1 MSFGLCN
8 APATFQRCMTAIFD
22 ELVED
27 IMEVLGAVLGQRR
40 DKHFQPIYYASK
52 TLTAAQE
59 NYTTTEKE
67 LLVVVFAF
75 DKFRSYLILSKVVVY
90 IDHSSLH
97 YLLNKTDTKPRL
109 IRWILLLQEFNLEIQ
124 DKKGAKNLEA
134 DHLSRLEKSNTRELD
149 DIEINDSFP
158 EE

>member
-1 MSFGLCN
+1 MPLGLCN
-8 APATFQRCMTAIFD
+8 APATFQRYMIAIFD

-27 IMEVLGAVLGQRR
+27 IMERR
-40 DKHFQPIYYASK
+40 DKHFQPIYYAIK

-67 LLVVVFAF
+67 LLVVVFSF

-90 IDHSSLH
+90 TDHSALC
-97 YLLNKTDTKPRL
+97 YFLTKTDAKCRL
-109 IRWILLLQEFNLEIQ
+109 IRWILLLQEFDLEIQ
-124 DKKGAKNLEA
+124 DKKGAKNLAA
-134 DHLSRLEKSNTRELD
+134 DHLSRLEKTNTRELD
-149 DIEINDSFP
+149 DVEINDSFP